1 MIKLKNVSKIY
12 PNGARALLNVNL
24 EIAKGEFVF
33 LVGASGA
40 GKSTLIKLLYREEVA
55 TRGQVLIDNINLV
68 RINAHQVPLVRRKI
82 GVIFQ
87 DFKLL
92 PTKTVY
98 ENVAF
103 AQQVIGKSMKETKE
117 NTNRI
122 IDLVGLSKKKD
133 SFPTELS
140 GGEQQRVCIARALV
154 NRPELL
160 VADEPTGNLD
170 METSW
175 SIMELLNYVNNAGT
189 TVVMA
194 THARYITDKMNK
206 RVVRIED
213 GKIASDSIE
222 GAYRIGY

>member
-40 GKSTLIKLLYREEVA
+40 GKSTLIKLLYREEMA

-122 IDLVGLSKKKD
+122 LDLVGLSKKKD
-133 SFPTELS
+133 SFPSELS

-170 METSW
+170 VETSW
-175 SIMELLNYVNNAGT
+175 SIMELLNNVNNMGT
-189 TVVMA
+189 TIVMA

-206 RVVRIED
+206 RIVRIDD
-213 GKIASDSIE
+213 GKITSDSIE
-222 GAYRIGY
+222 GAYRLGF